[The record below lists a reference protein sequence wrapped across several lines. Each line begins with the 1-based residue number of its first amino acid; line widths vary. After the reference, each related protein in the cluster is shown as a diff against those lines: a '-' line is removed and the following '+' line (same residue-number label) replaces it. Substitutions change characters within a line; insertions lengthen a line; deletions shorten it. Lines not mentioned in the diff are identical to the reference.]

1 MIFQLNQAVNA
12 YEIPQDKLMHIGAG
26 AGIYAGMTVL
36 EYYNIYHFENKLL
49 LVFLAGLSKEIH
61 DSLYETHTAC
71 PWDVIAT
78 TAGGFIMYTLEY

>member
-1 MIFQLNQAVNA
+1 MIFQFNQAVNA
-12 YEIPQDKLMHIGAG
+12 RQDLKLHFTAG

-61 DSLYETHTAC
+61 DSLYENHTASFV
-71 PWDVIAT
+71 DVIAT
-78 TAGGFIMYTLEY
+78 TAGGFVMYTITEW